1 MKRLPG
7 FYAAYTPANTYHMT
21 ATKLAPRP
29 TSPKSSAPR
38 EQVFDAFR
46 RWGYLQAQLDPLEQY
61 LSPEDVPELNF
72 SGPDAEEARSYYCST
87 VGAEFMHIPSAERR
101 QWIAERLETNA
112 LAADEAVQH
121 RILELL
127 TRADIFEQV
136 IQSRYL
142 GTKRFSLEGVTAL
155 IPFLDELL
163 HRAAE
168 YGAQKSVMAM
178 SHRGRLSVMVNTFG
192 KFAADIFSKFEDVNP
207 RSILGGGDVKYHVG
221 ATGTFLA
228 RNGESIALH
237 LVSNPSHLEAVDP
250 VAMGRARAKQARYGA
265 DGIARVLPV
274 IIHGDAAFAGQGIW
288 AETMNLASIDGFSVG
303 GTIQIIV
310 NNLIGFTA
318 EPDESNST
326 RFSSDLSKRLP
337 VPIFHVN
344 AEDAEAVVR
353 IAALAAEYRHTFHSD
368 VVVDLIG
375 FTAEPDESNSTR
387 FSSDLAKRLPVPIF
401 HVNAEDAEAVVRIA
415 ALAAEYRHTFHSDVV
430 VDLIGY
436 RRHGHSEVDDP
447 TITQPLRYNRI
458 KAHKPLYEIYAKRT
472 GIDISGRVKEL
483 QAEFTD
489 AQKKATTMQKM
500 PTLAQLPDYWS
511 AYKGGPYRAEYEV
524 ETGLTREQITNLSQ
538 GLTSHPE
545 SFHIHPKIAKLLEQ
559 RAEMG
564 RGERAVDYGMAEA
577 LAFGSL
583 VTAGVSVRLSGQ
595 DSQRGTFN
603 QRHSVLIDIE
613 NEQPYI
619 PLSHLAKE
627 QAPFDVYN
635 SILSE
640 AGVLGFEYGYSRD
653 YPETLVLWEAQFG
666 DFANG
671 GQIVIDQF
679 ISAGEDKWGLLSG
692 LVLLLPH
699 GYEGQGPEHSSAR
712 IERYLQLTAHDNI
725 QVCQPSTAAQ
735 YFHLLRRQALRKWR
749 KPLIVFAPKSM
760 LRHPDA
766 VSPIEDFTR
775 PHFLNVLPETGIQS
789 AKRLLICTGKI
800 GHELRVER
808 QKRNDTTTGII
819 FLDQLY
825 PWPQAELKAAI
836 DAHPDAHEIV
846 WVQEEPQNMGAQW
859 YVMPRLRRLASD
871 RQVLSVKRSEAA
883 SPATGSAKAHE
894 MEQRTLIELAL
905 SSGLQEK
912 VSK

>member
-1 MKRLPG
+1 MS
-7 FYAAYTPANTYHMT
+7 
-21 ATKLAPRP
+21 ATKLAPQP
-29 TSPKSSAPR
+29 SASKPSSQR
-38 EQVFDAFR
+38 DQIFDAFR

-61 LSPEDVPELNF
+61 LTPSIQPELNF
-72 SGPDAEEARSYYCST
+72 SGPDADEARSFYCST
-87 VGAEFMHIPSAERR
+87 IGAEFMHLPWAERR
-101 QWIAERLETNA
+101 QWIAERLEANA
-112 LAADEAVQH
+112 LDADEAGRQ

-127 TRADIFEQV
+127 TRADTFEQV

-168 YGAQKSVMAM
+168 YGAERAVMCM

-192 KFAADIFSKFEDVNP
+192 KSAADIFSKFEDVDP
-207 RSILGGGDVKYHVG
+207 RSILGGGDVKYHIG

-228 RNGESIALH
+228 RNGGSVALH

-250 VAMGRARAKQARYGA
+250 VAMGRARAKQTRFGSNGV
-265 DGIARVLPV
+265 DRVLPV
-274 IIHGDAAFAGQGIW
+274 SIHGDAAFAGQGIW
-288 AETMNLASIDGFSVG
+288 AETMNLANIEGFSVG

-310 NNLIGFTA
+310 NN
-318 EPDESNST
+318 
-326 RFSSDLSKRLP
+326 
-337 VPIFHVN
+337 
-344 AEDAEAVVR
+344 
-353 IAALAAEYRHTFHSD
+353 
-368 VVVDLIG
+368 LIG

-401 HVNAEDAEAVVRIA
+401 HVNAEDADAVVRVA
-415 ALAAEYRHTFHSDVV
+415 ALAAEYRHTFRSDVV

-447 TITQPLRYNRI
+447 TITQPLRYNLI
-458 KAHKPLYEIYAKRT
+458 KNHPPLYDLYAKKI
-472 GIDISGRVKEL
+472 GVDIAPRVKEL
-483 QAEFTD
+483 QTEFAEE
-489 AQKKATTMQKM
+489 QRKATAMQKM
-500 PTLAQLPDYWS
+500 PVLAQLPEYWS
-511 AYKGGPYRAEYEV
+511 AYKGGPYRAEYNV
-524 ETGLTREQITNLSQ
+524 ETGLTREEAGAIAK
-538 GLTSHPE
+538 GLASYPE
-545 SFHIHPKIAKLLEQ
+545 SFHIHPKIKKLLEQ
-559 RAEMG
+559 RDEMG
-564 RGERAVDYGMAEA
+564 QGKRPFDYGMAEA
-577 LAFGSL
+577 MAFGSL
-583 VTAGVSVRLSGQ
+583 LKAGVPVRLSGQ

-613 NEQPYI
+613 NEQAWV
-619 PLSHLAKE
+619 PLNHLAKE
-627 QAPFDVYN
+627 QAGFEVYN

-640 AGVLGFEYGYSRD
+640 AGVMGFEYGYSRD
-653 YPETLVLWEAQFG
+653 YPEALVLWEAQFG

-671 GQIVIDQF
+671 GQIVVDQF

-749 KPLIVFAPKSM
+749 KPLIVFTPKSM

-766 VSPIEDFTR
+766 ISPIEDFTL
-775 PHFLNVLPETGIQS
+775 PSFQNVLPETQVKN
-789 AKRLLICTGKI
+789 AKRLLLCTGKI

-808 QKRNDTTTGII
+808 EKRKDTTTGIL
-819 FLDQLY
+819 FLEQMY
-825 PWPQAELKAAI
+825 PWPDAELAAAL
-836 DAHPDAHEIV
+836 DAHPEAHEVI
-846 WVQEEPQNMGAQW
+846 WVQEEPENMGALSF
-859 YVMPRLRRLASD
+859 VMPRLRRLARD
-871 RQVLSVKRSEAA
+871 RQVLSIKRSAAA

-894 MEQRTLIELAL
+894 MEQRTLIDLAL
-905 SSGLQEK
+905 SHGLQEK
-912 VSK
+912 IVR